1 MADEAHST
9 SGDTASE
16 DAHPSDQGSRNDN
29 DGSDVDDFDL
39 IDAERRAL
47 RPARLGKAAAMHL
60 SLRDLTAEV
69 HRLSKQD
76 TVQLTRRLKKNANAP
91 AAAIAQALR
100 ATLAKAAEEGAC
112 RTLHDG
118 LHYGVLATAQT
129 AQLQER
135 ELAALLT
142 ANPTDLNFLAEY
154 ELRDT
159 LAAGAEE
166 FGVSDQARAAV
177 WSSMTCGGHEGAV
190 AALGWLVADP
200 PEFWN
205 DSQRQVVIKVWAQVR
220 ERLPHLPE
228 QPTSLAN
235 LCEVIAGLERTGAL
249 EAMTGDTDA
258 ASDTA
263 RTGDGST
270 IDFTTADP
278 AAAGVGEFS
287 PANVE
292 TLTAKVADFHALYH
306 NVRSGALS
314 EINLAMTAER
324 VPPRDALRAVATLA
338 TDMESLLQEIAD
350 ATGSPIADTL
360 ERALDDLDA
369 AATVHTTAVVLDR
382 IGRLTRLRAPEYVA
396 SEAAQI
402 AELAGSVDADTEP
415 AVLAAL
421 DALVAAIDLS
431 GSDPQQFTEL
441 VRVVQTGLPSVAVL
455 VMLASN
461 GLLSISGT
469 ALTGTAPAARSE
481 RAGDET
487 ADGGLADTGADA
499 AAPTAQA
506 VVATGS
512 TGPLD
517 PEGASE
523 AGTAAVDTDET
534 GAAERDEAETGPDDS
549 AQPAGRAGAD
559 TLNESDDRAVARAH
573 SVGPVLTETADVAVA
588 NAASAAER
596 PDDPAT
602 AALAEEPSIDA
613 VLAGL
618 DLDIPTG
625 TIASAEPADTSAAPA
640 TASGRAEARQD
651 NDEIVDGQ
659 AVDVD
664 ALYTSLM
671 ERRQYALA
679 GWLAQTIGAP
689 TAAASAHLLAAHA
702 LAIRASAGPNVA
714 AFKDVAA
721 SLDADALRDL
731 PGGQMLV
738 YAASVRAGLLSPTS
752 GAADPLRDM
761 CPAVVRCGP
770 AVRELTDA
778 LLSCIY
784 SGAYLAP
791 GSFNAVAEVASLE
804 SEYADLVETART
816 MLDTASARSIRY
828 VAATELFKAWM
839 APTGYLGEALTV
851 VASGSRRAEEVNFV
865 RARAT
870 ELRSRSD
877 LETAIDRDTPTP
889 AHRRSLRIEARARD
903 KVIDRA
909 TDVADILAAWVK
921 ATEALAHSTNT
932 DWMSGPIADLR
943 ASVASVRA
951 AAFAELTSLRGSET
965 PPRGAAVDAGLAL
978 LESSLDL
985 LTAGAQLNSDAELPA
1000 DRVVNGSLA
1009 LAADLPLDAAPT
1021 LTPRRAVTVTDI
1033 VAAAAALAADTAGWT
1048 TAFNRRSERA
1058 DHVGTSVIVEMLRG
1072 HDPALA
1078 RRLAAIRERDA
1089 AAAADTLDEQV
1100 AELATRI
1107 DSDRRFGRLD
1117 ADTWAQLSIRTRAL
1131 EADSRGSRR
1140 DFDRMEHELAII
1152 GETRV
1157 KAVVQTV
1164 EATWQ
1169 QLAELQA
1176 AASLTDDQATRI
1188 SECIAAEDIT
1198 TADEYIETIRSG
1210 GELPA
1215 PRDDFDHLTR
1225 FYPAFPAMFTAATS
1239 GLSPLAQLKRAIS
1252 SGHNPNSGEL
1262 ADVLTGAGIDVALI
1276 GRPSTALSRL
1286 EQWQDLAGSRTLDGR
1301 LSKIKPVLEQLGFLA
1316 TTADTPNHRRGQVS
1330 DVSSWMHLTGVR
1342 GTEGDALI
1350 PAFGSMISPTGNT
1363 LRVLALWNSP
1373 TPGRLVEL
1381 LRDEPADQSVLV
1393 LYFGTLG
1400 VDARRELARLVR
1412 SGPKGPTTI
1421 VVDTAAFGYLVAQ
1434 PTPRRDTTMA
1444 ITLPFASSAPFTPD
1458 VAGLVPVEMFYG
1470 RTEELDQVLDMMGSC
1485 IVYGGR
1491 QLGKSALLRAAA
1503 RKFNEGQHREAI
1515 YQSIYRV
1522 GQGTIPADKV
1532 WTTIWP
1538 RLAEKG
1544 IAPQDMPSGDIAAA
1558 ATRHIAD
1565 WVHVVPGRQLLLL
1578 LDESDFF
1585 LDADAKEGK
1594 FTHVAAFRELM
1605 EQTERAVKV
1614 VFAGLHQ
1621 TARFERLANHPLA
1634 HFGDPVCVG
1643 PLTPQH
1649 AYDLLTDPL
1658 HALGYR
1664 FEDDNVAARVL
1675 ALANNQP
1682 SLIQLFGAKLLTH
1695 LYRQG
1700 TPATL
1705 PQIVTAADIETVWS
1719 DKSLRESFRKR
1730 FDWTLNLDPRYKII
1744 AYTVAYH
1751 THAYGVGSALSPTE
1765 LRSECEQWW
1774 PQGFAAED
1782 VRTGEFR
1789 ALLDECVALGV
1800 LSYAPAEGAYRLR
1813 TPNVLALLGSR
1824 DEVEDVLDAAESTPL
1839 PDSFDGSLLRPAY
1852 AGGITRSPLT
1862 SAQIADLLAARNQ
1875 VRVIAGTEALT
1886 VARCGRVLR
1895 DENANAD
1902 YGTQSVPIKEAT
1914 AANLDSACHSA
1925 AMTAGHS
1932 VVLVDLRTATPAT
1945 AGEAWTKAR
1954 DAIATR
1960 VGGTLGIVLITGSA
1974 QAPLWVRATAEADA
1988 SSSLT
1993 ALHRYDNTGL
2003 RLWLNQTTIPF
2014 QDDASRADL
2023 LAVSGGWPM
2032 LLNRVADAS
2041 VGERDADGRADAL
2054 EDLRDWLAHPANAEA
2069 FVDALG
2075 VHADLVLRAAWHFLV
2090 TALSG
2095 DASDARTLAELMALS
2110 SAEEHYAALTP
2121 GRLDA
2126 AGYGTAAGLIDV
2138 LRTLGVLVV
2147 DAADGQLRLEPVA
2160 AAAAATASSI
2170 TANE

>member
-1 MADEAHST
+1 VADEAHST
-9 SGDTASE
+9 GGDTASE
-16 DAHPSDQGSRNDN
+16 DAHPSHHGSRDGH
-29 DGSDVDDFDL
+29 DGSDVDYFGLTDD
-39 IDAERRAL
+39 ERRTL
-47 RPARLGKAAAMHL
+47 RPARLAKAAATHL
-60 SLRDLTAEV
+60 SLRDLTAEL
-69 HRLSKQD
+69 HRLSEQD
-76 TVQLTRRLKKNANAP
+76 TVRITRQVSKNANAP

-100 ATLAKAAEEGAC
+100 AHLGKTTEEGAC
-112 RTLHDG
+112 RALHNA
-118 LHYGVLATAQT
+118 LHNGVLATAQT
-129 AQLQER
+129 AELQER

-142 ANPTDLNFLAEY
+142 ADPTDLNFLAEY
-154 ELRDT
+154 VLRDT

-166 FGVSDQARAAV
+166 FGVSAQTRAAA
-177 WSSMTCGGHEGAV
+177 WSSMICSGHEGAV
-190 AALGWLVADP
+190 AALGWLFADP

-205 DSQRQVVIKVWAQVR
+205 NNQRQAVTKVWAQVR
-220 ERLPHLPE
+220 ERLPQLPE

-235 LCEVIAGLERTGAL
+235 LCDVIAGLERTGAL
-249 EAMTGDTDA
+249 EAVTGHTDA
-258 ASDTA
+258 VSDTA
-263 RTGDGST
+263 GTGDDSV
-270 IDFTTADP
+270 IEVPATAE
-278 AAAGVGEFS
+278 VGEFS

-292 TLTAKVADFHALYH
+292 TLTTRVIDLQALYH

-314 EINLAMTAER
+314 EVNVAMAAGR
-324 VPPRDALRAVATLA
+324 VPPRDALRAVETLA
-338 TDMESLLQEIAD
+338 TDMENLLQEISD
-350 ATGSPIADTL
+350 ATGSPTADTL
-360 ERALDDLDA
+360 EQALDDLDN
-369 AATVHTTAVVLDR
+369 AATAHTTAVVLGR

-396 SEAAQI
+396 AEAAQI
-402 AELAGSVDADTEP
+402 ADMAASVDADTDP
-415 AVLAAL
+415 AELAAL

-441 VRVVQTGLPSVAVL
+441 VRIVQTGLPSAAVL

-461 GLLSISGT
+461 GLLSVTDT
-469 ALTGTAPAARSE
+469 ALACTTPPARSE

-487 ADGGLADTGADA
+487 ARGPADSGTGLA
-499 AAPTAQA
+499 APKAQA
-506 VVATGS
+506 VSATVSIGS
-512 TGPLD
+512 LD
-517 PEGASE
+517 PEGGSDARP
-523 AGTAAVDTDET
+523 TAADNDET
-534 GAAERDEAETGPDDS
+534 DMADHGAVETGPDDS
-549 AQPAGRAGAD
+549 APHAGTTGAD
-559 TLNESDDRAVARAH
+559 TIAESDDLAVAHVPSA
-573 SVGPVLTETADVAVA
+573 GPASTETADVAGA
-588 NAASAAER
+588 KAADAASADRR
-596 PDDPAT
+596 PDDPAAT
-602 AALAEEPSIDA
+602 APVEEPSIDD

-618 DLDIPTG
+618 DLDIPTS
-625 TIASAEPADTSAAPA
+625 TVAPAEPADSPAAPA
-640 TASGRAEARQD
+640 TASDRAEAGSD
-651 NDEIVDGQ
+651 NDEIVDAQ
-659 AVDVD
+659 AADIN

-671 ERRQYALA
+671 GSGQYALA
-679 GWLAQTIGAP
+679 GWLAQIIGAP
-689 TAAASAHLLAAHA
+689 AAAASAHRLAAHA
-702 LAIRASAGPNVA
+702 LAMRTSTGPNVA
-714 AFKDVAA
+714 AFKDVVAT
-721 SLDADALRDL
+721 LDADALRDL

-738 YAASVRAGLLSPTS
+738 YAASVRAGLLSPTA
-752 GAADPLRDM
+752 GAVDPLRDM
-761 CPAVVRCGP
+761 CPAVVKCGP

-791 GSFNAVAEVASLE
+791 GSSNAVAEVASLE

-816 MLDTASARSIRY
+816 MLDNAFARSIRY
-828 VAATELFKAWM
+828 FAATELFKAWM
-839 APTGYLGEALTV
+839 APTGYLGAALTV
-851 VASGSRRAEEVNFV
+851 VASGSRRAEDVNFV

-870 ELRSRSD
+870 ELRSRGD
-877 LETAIDRDTPTP
+877 LESAIDRDARAP
-889 AHRRSLRIEARARD
+889 AHSKRSRRIEARARD
-903 KVIDRA
+903 KVIERA
-909 TDVADILAAWVK
+909 TDVADILAAWVEV
-921 ATEALAHSTNT
+921 TEAITQSTDT
-932 DWMSGPIADLR
+932 GWMSGPIADLR

-951 AAFAELTSLRGSET
+951 SAIAELTPLRGSET
-965 PPRGAAVDAGLAL
+965 PARGAAVDAGLAL
-978 LESSLDL
+978 L
-985 LTAGAQLNSDAELPA
+985 PA
-1000 DRVVNGSLA
+1000 DRVANGILA
-1009 LAADLPLDAAPT
+1009 LAADLPLNAAPT
-1021 LTPRRAVTVTDI
+1021 LIARRAVTVTDI
-1033 VAAAAALAADTAGWT
+1033 AMAAGALAADTAGWT
-1048 TAFNRRSERA
+1048 TAFNRRTERG

-1078 RRLAAIRERDA
+1078 RRLAAIRDRDA
-1089 AAAADTLDEQV
+1089 AAAADALDEQV
-1100 AELATRI
+1100 AEFAARI

-1117 ADTWAQLSIRTRAL
+1117 ADTWAELSIRTRAL

-1140 DFDRMEHELAII
+1140 DFDRMEHELALI
-1152 GETRV
+1152 GENRL
-1157 KAVVQTV
+1157 KVVAETI
-1164 EATWQ
+1164 EAKWQ
-1169 QLAELQA
+1169 QLADLQA
-1176 AASLTDDQATRI
+1176 TASLTDDQATRI

-1198 TADEYIETIRSG
+1198 TADEYIETIRSR

-1215 PRDDFDHLTR
+1215 PRDNFDHLKR
-1225 FYPAFPAMFTAATS
+1225 FFPAFPAMFTAATT
-1239 GLSPLAQLKRAIS
+1239 GLSPLAQLKRAIGT
-1252 SGHNPNSGEL
+1252 GHNPDGGEL
-1262 ADVLTGAGIDVALI
+1262 ADVLTGAGIDIALI
-1276 GRPSTALSRL
+1276 GRPSTASSRL
-1286 EQWQDLAGSRTLDGR
+1286 EQWRDLAGSRTLDGR
-1301 LSKIKPVLEQLGFLA
+1301 LSQIKPVLEQLGFLV
-1316 TTADTPNHRRGQVS
+1316 TKADTPNHRKGQAPGVC
-1330 DVSSWMHLTGVR
+1330 SWMHLTGVR
-1342 GTEGDALI
+1342 GTEGSALI
-1350 PAFGSMISPTGNT
+1350 PAFGSKISPTGDT
-1363 LRVLALWNSP
+1363 LRVLALWKSP
-1373 TPGRLVEL
+1373 TPGQLVEL
-1381 LRDEPADQSVLV
+1381 LRDEPADHSVLV

-1400 VDARRELARLVR
+1400 VDARRELATLMR
-1412 SGPKGPTTI
+1412 SGPKVPTTI
-1421 VVDTAAFGYLVAQ
+1421 VVDTAAFAYLVAQ

-1458 VAGLVPVEMFYG
+1458 VAGLVPAEMFYG

-1503 RKFNEGQHREAI
+1503 RKFNQGQHREAI
-1515 YQSIYRV
+1515 YQSIYKV
-1522 GQGTIPADKV
+1522 GQGAIPADKV
-1532 WTTIWP
+1532 WATLWP

-1544 IAPQDMPSGDIAAA
+1544 IAPEDMPSGDVAAA
-1558 ATRHIAD
+1558 ATGHIAD
-1565 WVHVVPGRQLLLL
+1565 WVYAVPGRQLLLL

-1649 AYDLLTDPL
+1649 AYDLLTAPL

-1695 LYRQG
+1695 LDRRG

-1705 PQIVTAADIETVWS
+1705 PQVVTAADIETVWS
-1719 DKSLRESFRKR
+1719 DESLRESFRKR

-1751 THAYGVGSALSPTE
+1751 AHAYGVGSALSPTD
-1765 LRSECEQWW
+1765 LRSQCEQWW
-1774 PQGFAAED
+1774 PQGFAAEE

-1824 DEVEDVLDAAESTPL
+1824 DEVEEVLDAAESTPL

-1862 SAQIADLLAARNQ
+1862 SAQIADLLAAHNQ

-1886 VARCGRVLR
+1886 VARCARVLR
-1895 DENANAD
+1895 DENAHAV
-1902 YGTQSVPIKEAT
+1902 YGTQSIPIKEAT
-1914 AANLDSACHSA
+1914 ATNLDTACRSA
-1925 AMTAGHS
+1925 AMNAGHS
-1932 VVLVDLRTATPAT
+1932 VVLVDLRTAAPA
-1945 AGEAWTKAR
+1945 AAAEAWTKAR

-1960 VGGTLGIVLITGSA
+1960 VGGTLGVVLITGAA

-2003 RLWLNQTTIPF
+2003 RLWMNETTIPF
-2014 QDDASRADL
+2014 QDAASRADL

-2041 VGERDADGRADAL
+2041 TGEQDADGRADAL
-2054 EDLRDWLAHPANAEA
+2054 DDLRDWLAQPANAET
-2069 FVDALG
+2069 FLDALG
-2075 VHADLVLRAAWHFLV
+2075 VRTDDELRAAWHFLV

-2110 SAEEHYAALTP
+2110 AAEEQYAALTP

-2126 AGYGTAAGLIDV
+2126 AGYGDAEALVDV
-2138 LRTLGVLVV
+2138 FRALGVLIV
-2147 DAADGQLRLEPVA
+2147 DPADGQLRVEPVA
-2160 AAAAATASSI
+2160 AAAAACASST